1 MSTGG
6 FTREA
11 RYEADRVNVS
21 MRLLDLD
28 GFVCLYVESYDRVD
42 EGTRSILPLVR
53 IWWPA

>member
-11 RYEADRVNVS
+11 RYEADRSNVPV
-21 MRLLDLD
+21 RLLDLD
-28 GFVCLYVESYDRVD
+28 GFVRLYVESYEKAD
-42 EGTRSILPLVR
+42 EDTRALLPLVR